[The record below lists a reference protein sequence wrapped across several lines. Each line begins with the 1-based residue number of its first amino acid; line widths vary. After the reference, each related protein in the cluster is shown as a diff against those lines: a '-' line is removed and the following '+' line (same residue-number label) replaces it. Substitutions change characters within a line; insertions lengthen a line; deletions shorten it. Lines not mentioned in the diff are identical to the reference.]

1 MEKNL
6 KNISKG
12 IAEKSETEFRH
23 NFATEILTQEAE
35 DCYSVEWIY
44 ENGLRVHSDAKI
56 HFTGIETIW
65 NLRSNDF
72 EVVFVIKS
80 NNAIA
85 NWDCEDLKK
94 WADNGFKGIKAIVVK
109 GEGSDYH
116 YIIPKSEDYSISY
129 GFATCEDCIKDYLN
143 SIF

>member
-1 MEKNL
+1 MKKN
-6 KNISKG
+6 
-12 IAEKSETEFRH
+12 SEFKH
-23 NFATEILTQEAE
+23 KFATEILTQEAE

-44 ENGLRVHSDAKI
+44 ANGLRAYTDAKVY
-56 HFTGIETIW
+56 FKDFKPLSTIEC
-65 NLRSNDF
+65 NELEAVLVLRTNDSVRDI
-72 EVVFVIKS
+72 E
-80 NNAIA
+80 
-85 NWDCEDLKK
+85 CECLKE
-94 WADNGFKGIKAIVVK
+94 WAENGFEGIDAIIVR